1 MSCGD
6 LNGKENP
13 KEKDIC
19 TCITGSFC
27 RELYSVSCG
36 DLNGKENPKEKD
48 ICTCITGSF
57 CRTAEI
63 NTTS

>member
-1 MSCGD
+1 MGTYWIAQRTLVNA

-13 KEKDIC
+13 KAKDIC
-19 TCITGSFC
+19 TRIT
-27 RELYSVSCG
+27 
-36 DLNGKENPKEKD
+36 D
-48 ICTCITGSF
+48 SF